1 VRELVTGQQ
10 KGPGTVRV
18 YGVNPGVG
26 VNATPVRE
34 VQPQPFGSG
43 FRGGVTLA
51 TADLGTFAGST
62 YSSAVP
68 DGISEI
74 IVGSGLGTR
83 ATVKTYN
90 AVPARPVVVNTIQAI
105 SPGYSNG
112 VSVAVLPV
120 AAGVADKYLVSAGVN
135 GGSKVETYSG
145 VKKIP
150 DAAFAAFGGAS
161 GRRGDVWTT
170 ALDETQIFSV
180 QGQFG
185 KTAGINK
192 NTAPSGG
199 TSSTLPGSLSAQP
212 PLRIGSLRRL
222 PPIPV

>member
-1 VRELVTGQQ
+1 
-10 KGPGTVRV
+10 
-18 YGVNPGVG
+18 
-26 VNATPVRE
+26 
-34 VQPQPFGSG
+34 
-43 FRGGVTLA
+43 
-51 TADLGTFAGST
+51 
-62 YSSAVP
+62 
-68 DGISEI
+68 
-74 IVGSGLGTR
+74 
-83 ATVKTYN
+83 
-90 AVPARPVVVNTIQAI
+90 
-105 SPGYSNG
+105 
-112 VSVAVLPV
+112 
-120 AAGVADKYLVSAGVN
+120 
-135 GGSKVETYSG
+135 